1 MVDIDRGVGDVYD
14 PDTVHNQV
22 TMKSTTHFG
31 KALKRVGISTLV
43 HLGAFDIIGFLFPLS
58 PTTLDYFPAFLAP
71 FLFISPQSEQRK
83 QRGLQWCT
91 G

>member
-43 HLGAFDIIGFLFPLS
+43 HLGAFDIIGFLLVPKAS
-58 PTTLDYFPAFLAP
+58 EASDGDV
-71 FLFISPQSEQRK
+71 LFFY
-83 QRGLQWCT
+83 
-91 G
+91 